1 MLSIIRGEAA
11 TVTDTAM
18 VMVMVTAMVTMVT
31 VMLRNNYN
39 K

>member
-11 TVTDTAM
+11 TVTDTDTA
-18 VMVMVTAMVTMVT
+18 MVTAMVTMGT